1 MFNTL
6 RRMLGLAFLLL
17 GLSHTA
23 ILAQVTTA
31 ALAGQVT
38 DNQGQPLPGATVKA
52 LHRPSGTVYGVVTRE
67 DGRFNLP
74 NLRVGG
80 PYVVEVSFIGYK
92 TSRTDGITLSLAQK
106 LSLSVQLEESAQT
119 TTVEVTA
126 STNSTINK
134 ERTGAATYVS
144 QAQIQ
149 ALPTIS
155 RSASDY
161 TRLTPASDGNSF
173 GGRNDQFNNF
183 SLDGAIFNNPFGL
196 DAATPG
202 GQTDAQPV
210 SLDAIDQIQVSLAPY
225 DVTQAGFTGAAVN
238 AVTKSGTNAFTGTV
252 FSFYRNESLTGNNVG
267 GTEVFKGD
275 QSQFQGGFALGGP
288 IVPNKMFFF
297 ANAEFERRSDLGS
310 NYLAAAS
317 GRTGENISR
326 VLASDLQAVSNAL
339 KQRFNYETGGYENF
353 SHQTPNQ
360 KGILKL
366 DWNVSER
373 SKLAAT
379 YQFLRASKD
388 KPAHPSAIGRRGPD
402 YTTLQFENSGYRI
415 NNNLNTAIVEL
426 RTLFGNKAS
435 NKLQVGYSTFRDTR
449 DPFSTPF
456 PVVNINKD
464 GIRYIV
470 AGHEPFSINNRL
482 DQNVYQLTNNLNLY
496 LDKHTLTV
504 GASLEKFEFD
514 NSFNLDAYGG
524 TFTPGYNSV
533 QEFINLVNTGGLDA
547 AVNAAKSAFATKNS
561 KTWGDKDG
569 WALAETNMGQFA
581 LYAQDELA
589 VSPTLNV
596 TFGVRVDMPLY
607 FDSASKAQE
616 NIARNCCYDPSVEYF
631 TETGAKIKF
640 DSTKLPDQ
648 KPLFSPRLGFNWD
661 VKGDRTQQVRGGSGL
676 FTGRF
681 PFVWVG
687 NQIANPNFWFYTVT
701 SPDFKYPQVWR
712 TNLGYDQQFGEGW
725 TFSTD
730 LIYTRDLH
738 AMMVRN
744 YGLNKPSGN
753 LKGVDT
759 RPIYTA
765 ADKVTPYANNAY
777 VFTNTDI
784 GYTFNA
790 SFQLQRN
797 WANGLYT
804 SLGYN
809 YGLAMDAASID
820 AEISSDAF
828 DRNPAYGNVN
838 EAVLAP
844 SLYGN
849 KHRFV
854 GAAFKKFS
862 YSGGR
867 MATTVSLFLQAAE
880 GGRYSYTY
888 SGDLNG
894 DTSGLNDLIF
904 IPTDAQVDQMKFSGT
919 TAQQAEQRTALKA
932 YLAQDAYLSK
942 NRGKV
947 ADKFATTSPWYSQV
961 DLRLLQDFMVRIGG
975 QVKTVQISFDVLN
988 IGNLINSNWGVRQIP
1003 VNTQPIG
1010 VTVDTNGNPTY
1021 SFDTNLKNTFADDFS
1036 LLSRWQAQLGLRF
1049 IF

>member
-533 QEFINLVNTGGLDA
+533 EEFINLVNTGGLDA
-547 AVNAAKSAFATKNS
+547 AVNAAKSTFATKNS

-607 FDSASKAQE
+607 FDSATKAQE

-765 ADKVTPYANNAY
+765 ADKVKPYANNAY

-790 SFQLQRN
+790 SLQIQRN
-797 WANGLYT
+797 WASGLYT